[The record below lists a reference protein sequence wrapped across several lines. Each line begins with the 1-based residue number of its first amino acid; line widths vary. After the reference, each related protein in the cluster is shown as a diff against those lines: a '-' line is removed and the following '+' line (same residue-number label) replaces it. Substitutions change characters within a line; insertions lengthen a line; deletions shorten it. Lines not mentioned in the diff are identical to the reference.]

1 MYLLDTKIVSE
12 LRKPRPHGAVVA
24 WLQARDDAELYLSV
38 VTLADIQA
46 GIELTRDQDPAKAR
60 EIEAWLDAVAESYN
74 VLPMDAGI
82 FRRWARLMHRRS
94 DTLYEDAMIAA
105 TAASHQ
111 LTVVTRNVADFAV
124 FGVPVLN
131 PFDATGTAA
140 AQDTM

>member
-1 MYLLDTKIVSE
+1 MRQMYLLDTNIVSE

-38 VTLADIQA
+38 VTLAEIQA
-46 GIELTRDQDPAKAR
+46 SIELTRDQDPAKAR

-74 VLPMDAGI
+74 VLPMDADI

-94 DTLYEDAMIAA
+94 DTLFEDAMIAA

-111 LTVVTRNVADFAV
+111 LTVVTRNVADFAA
-124 FGVPVLN
+124 FEVPVLN
-131 PFDATGTAA
+131 PFDATGPRAV
-140 AQDTM
+140 